1 MADRSIEVTFT
12 RMELDDIHTVMH
24 GEGLRLV
31 ESLRYSEFQND
42 FKFTSKE
49 EYVRRIEQSISICN
63 RLMTMVME
71 RIGNDGAEYVLRP
84 LSK

>member
-12 RMELDDIHTVMH
+12 RVELDNIHTIVH

-31 ESLRYSEFQND
+31 ESLRFSESQND

-49 EYVRRIEQSISICN
+49 EYVRRIEESISICN

-71 RIGNDGAEYVLRP
+71 RIGNDGAQYVLRP
-84 LSK
+84 LGK